1 MIDQMIR
8 APTSTAI
15 LLNVWATCP
24 MALSR
29 SPEQTYGLYRY
40 RSRRR
45 DPCRRR
51 SCSRTERRL
60 ALTGNRSIVF
70 KRLFLRRKV
79 ASQARRC
86 SGREFAPKP
95 LHGRER
101 SSTIRCCCAPAI
113 TTDAASAEG
122 AVAVRNACHLASPCT
137 HRRQTASGCRP
148 TQCQSRAPS
157 KL

>member
-60 ALTGNRSIVF
+60 ALTGNRAIVF

-79 ASQARRC
+79 ASQAGGA
-86 SGREFAPKP
+86 SVPDFAPKP
-95 LHGRER
+95 LVGRDLSSPVR
-101 SSTIRCCCAPAI
+101 SRLPPAI

-122 AVAVRNACHLASPCT
+122 AVAVHNACH
-137 HRRQTASGCRP
+137 
-148 TQCQSRAPS
+148 
-157 KL
+157 